1 LSAHQRAPVEPT
13 TQPHLGWHA
22 RPSFAITLSVRSS
35 VIVVALA
42 LAAPACHPSGGPAG
56 ALDQYGRALQ
66 KHDYRAS
73 YELMS
78 TAFRRQV
85 SLEEYQRMMRDNPRE
100 VDETADRLR
109 GNHGHVEVSAE
120 FEYGLGDEMRLVQE
134 DGRWKIATNPMAFY
148 DQSTPKAAL
157 RSFIRAYR
165 LERWDIMLR
174 FVPTQ
179 YREKMDA
186 AKMKA
191 QFTGASKDSMDT
203 LMNTL
208 EANVDETITE
218 RGNDAR
224 MQYGEK
230 SEVKFVRE
238 DGLWK
243 LKDLE

>member
-1 LSAHQRAPVEPT
+1 M
-13 TQPHLGWHA
+13 A
-22 RPSFAITLSVRSS
+22 RPDKLRYNDGVR
-35 VIVVALA
+35 ALA
-42 LAAPACHPSGGPAG
+42 CLILVAACRPTGGPAG
-56 ALDQYGRALQ
+56 TLDQYGHALAG
-66 KHDYRAS
+66 HDYNRS
-73 YELMS
+73 YDLMS
-78 TAFRRQV
+78 SAFRNKV
-85 SLEEYQRMMRDNPRE
+85 SREDYMRMMRDNPRE

-109 GNHGHVEVSAE
+109 GRHGSIEVSAE
-120 FEYGLGDEMRLVQE
+120 FEYGLGDQMRLVQE

-179 YREKMDA
+179 YREKMDVG
-186 AKMKA
+186 KMKA
-191 QFTGASKDSMDT
+191 QFTGPSKEAMDT

-208 EANVDETITE
+208 EANIDETITE